1 MIFFLAIVVNAWYF
15 FYLDLSLTFL
25 LIGGAFCFAIW
36 LIYRRAFIHFDG
48 AAENP
53 IVVLGMTTGG
63 IGMLFALIAIVL
75 MQLSV

>member
-1 MIFFLAIVVNAWYF
+1 MIFFLAIAVNAWYF

-25 LIGGAFCFAIW
+25 LIGGAFCLAIW
-36 LIYRRAFIHFDG
+36 LIYRHAFIHFDG

-63 IGMLFALIAIVL
+63 IGMLFALISIAIIE
-75 MQLSV
+75 LSV